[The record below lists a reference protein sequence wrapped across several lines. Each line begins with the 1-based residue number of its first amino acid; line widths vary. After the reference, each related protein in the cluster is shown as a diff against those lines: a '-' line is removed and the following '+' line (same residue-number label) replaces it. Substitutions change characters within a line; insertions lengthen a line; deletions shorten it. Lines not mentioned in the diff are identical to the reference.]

1 MSRINVVRVVLGGL
15 LAGLVLNVGEFV
27 LNEVLFVDKMEEI
40 IRRLNT
46 PRPGAKFITVA
57 VLLTFLLGI
66 VIVWLYAMIR
76 SRFGP
81 GPKTAVIAGFVVW
94 LCVYF
99 YAGVLNSVLFNMP
112 LNLLLLGIVWGF
124 FEYVLAALAGA
135 SLYKEL

>member
-57 VLLTFLLGI
+57 VLLTFLLGV
-66 VIVWLYAMIR
+66 VIVWIYAMIR

-112 LNLLLLGIVWGF
+112 LNLLLLGIAWGF